1 MTVISLFSRKRV
13 NYKPKLKNLNLL
25 FLLTVDSR
33 SKNFAFFWGGGEE
46 IHLKSIS
53 KTYLEPIKTS
63 QLSVKGEL

>member
-33 SKNFAFFWGGGEE
+33 SKNFAFFGGD

>member
-33 SKNFAFFWGGGEE
+33 SKNFAFFGGGD

>member
-33 SKNFAFFWGGGEE
+33 SKNFAFFWGGGD

>member
-33 SKNFAFFWGGGEE
+33 SKNFAFFWGGGG